1 MNASNNRSISSIVRS
16 FHEDEDGIEAV
27 QVVMIVAIA
36 AIILVAMMT
45 VGNKIY
51 GWMEGKW
58 GELEG
63 TSIG

>member
-1 MNASNNRSISSIVRS
+1 MDTSRQHSIGSLVRS

-51 GWMEGKW
+51 EWMEEKW

-63 TSIG
+63 TEIG

>member
-1 MNASNNRSISSIVRS
+1 MKANTNIRVSNFVRS

-51 GWMEGKW
+51 GWMEDKW

-63 TSIG
+63 TKMG

>member
-1 MNASNNRSISSIVRS
+1 MKANTNIRVSNLVRS

-51 GWMEGKW
+51 GWMEDKW

-63 TSIG
+63 TKIG

>member
-1 MNASNNRSISSIVRS
+1 MTTTTNPRFSSLIRN
-16 FHEDEDGIEAV
+16 FHQDEDGIEAV

-51 GWMEGKW
+51 GWMEKKW

-63 TSIG
+63 TKIG